1 MVRCAWNG
9 ILNRR
14 LLGWGKYFAQSRV
27 LYIVTIVTPPFLQM
41 RNSGVDAGTMYQK
54 VCRHLEN
61 DDVIDRDVLYG
72 TQPLRNDGGEVGR
85 LFFRVTSHQR
95 LKTCSHIVAGI
106 VED

>member
-1 MVRCAWNG
+1 MGQILCAISRFVHRHNSDATVFADEKQRCGCWDHVPESMSSP
-9 ILNRR
+9 
-14 LLGWGKYFAQSRV
+14 K
-27 LYIVTIVTPPFLQM
+27 
-41 RNSGVDAGTMYQK
+41 
-54 VCRHLEN
+54 N